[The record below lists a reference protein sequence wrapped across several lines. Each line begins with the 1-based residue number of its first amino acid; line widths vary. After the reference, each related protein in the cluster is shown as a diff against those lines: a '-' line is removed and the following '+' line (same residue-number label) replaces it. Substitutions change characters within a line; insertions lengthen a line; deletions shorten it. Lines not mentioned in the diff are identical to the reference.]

1 VLALLAV
8 VGCSKP
14 EPAAPATEAAA
25 TPKDAEHAGITEPH
39 GDHNPHQGGI
49 VLMHG
54 DVHYEIVMDPAGKYE
69 VWFSD
74 AVRTE
79 LPASV
84 ASNVRVEV
92 TRPAGAVE
100 SIALAIDEAGE
111 SWIGQGQPVTGD
123 GVMVKVNY
131 ELRGVPGEVEMPFV
145 AAKR

>member
-1 VLALLAV
+1 
-8 VGCSKP
+8 
-14 EPAAPATEAAA
+14 
-25 TPKDAEHAGITEPH
+25 
-39 GDHNPHQGGI
+39 
-49 VLMHG
+49 M
-54 DVHYEIVMDPAGKYE
+54 
-69 VWFSD
+69 
-74 AVRTE
+74 
-79 LPASV
+79 